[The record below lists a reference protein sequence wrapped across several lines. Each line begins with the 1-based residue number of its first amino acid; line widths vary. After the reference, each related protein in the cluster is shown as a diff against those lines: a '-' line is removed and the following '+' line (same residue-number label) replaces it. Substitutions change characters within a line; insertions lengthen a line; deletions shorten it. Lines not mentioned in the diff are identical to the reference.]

1 MGEFIDFGEPRRDKY
16 WRDDFNRLIKQTGLL
31 FHATEFTSEK
41 DDTKREKFDSPWEDF
56 DHIKRALYSVRVARR
71 CQSVK
76 TKHGWI
82 WERSKEINVLRN
94 ALYLQALRTLLS
106 RLCRS

>member
-1 MGEFIDFGEPRRDKY
+1 MGEFIDLGEPRKDKY
-16 WRDDFNRLIKQTGLL
+16 WRDDLTNLIKSTSLL
-31 FHATEFTSEK
+31 FHATEYAFEK
-41 DDTKREKFDSPWEDF
+41 DDTKKFDSPWEDF

-71 CQSVK
+71 CQLVR

-94 ALYLQALRTLLS
+94 ALCLQAIRMLLS